1 MITDYTLA
9 IDLNGS
15 LAQSFATSRTFLA
28 LSDQADF
35 AEKDG
40 GINSMTFSEASSHEA
55 TGSARDS
62 VRLATGGED
71 GVLRV
76 WEVGAAK
83 RESRR
88 FCHRVVVYF

>member
-1 MITDYTLA
+1 MLA
-9 IDLNGS
+9 CAARS
-15 LAQSFATSRTFLA
+15 

-40 GINSMTFSEASSHEA
+40 GINSMTFSGASSHEA
-55 TGSARDS
+55 TGSARDV

-71 GVLRV
+71 GILRV

-83 RESRR
+83 RELRR
-88 FCHRVVVYF
+88 FGALFVGYFF